1 MQQRKV
7 PKKVS
12 GAAEV
17 EDVDVVEEVVV
28 VETEEAEAVEVAR
41 TKILKVSRP

>member
-1 MQQRKV
+1 M
-7 PKKVS
+7 S

-17 EDVDVVEEVVV
+17 EDVGVVEEVVV
-28 VETEEAEAVEVAR
+28 VETEEAEAAEVVR

>member
-12 GAAEV
+12 GVVEV

-28 VETEEAEAVEVAR
+28 VETGEAEAAEVAR
-41 TKILKVSRP
+41 TKILKVSRL

>member
-1 MQQRKV
+1 M
-7 PKKVS
+7 S

-28 VETEEAEAVEVAR
+28 VETGEAEAAEVAR
-41 TKILKVSRP
+41 TKILKVSRL

>member
-1 MQQRKV
+1 M
-7 PKKVS
+7 S
-12 GAAEV
+12 GAVEV

-28 VETEEAEAVEVAR
+28 VETGEAEAAEVAR

>member
-1 MQQRKV
+1 M
-7 PKKVS
+7 S
-12 GAAEV
+12 GAVEV

-28 VETEEAEAVEVAR
+28 EETGEAEAAEVAR

>member
-1 MQQRKV
+1 M
-7 PKKVS
+7 S
-12 GAAEV
+12 GVAEV

-28 VETEEAEAVEVAR
+28 VETGEAEAAEVAR